1 MAPGTFQFGPF
12 ELDRENFELRRA
24 GRRVRIDRIPLE
36 LLLLLVRRAGKLVT
50 HEEAVQ
56 EVWGRGVFIE
66 AESAIYT
73 AIRKVRRALRENPAR
88 PRYLETV
95 ARKGYRFIAPIAGAT
110 NTNLVGLEETSRRV
124 MLAVLPLENLS
135 SDPGED
141 YFSDGLTE
149 ELISE
154 LGRFSPR
161 ELGVIARTSVMG
173 YKGTRKNAAQIGA
186 ELGVDYLI
194 EGSTRRERG
203 RVRIALQ
210 LIRVSDQTHLWTET
224 FERPMGHILRVQVD
238 VAKAVSEKI
247 RLNLVPASSPFQ
259 AVDPEV
265 YDLFLRGRYL
275 WGQRTAPST
284 QRAIRHFEAALA
296 RDSGYAPAWAGLA
309 TCYATMAI
317 TSDVRPSD
325 SFVRA
330 REATGKALDLDQE
343 LPGAHVAQGIVHF
356 WHEWNWPAAEHEFRR
371 ASEINPSDSGA
382 RMFVAHLHSN
392 LARHA
397 EAIPEIRAAR
407 KLDPVSFILNTHEG
421 QFLYNARLHD
431 EAAGV
436 LERLLE
442 LTPRFWVAHI
452 VFGKILGVWG
462 RYRNALAEFSKAHR
476 YSCGNTEAL
485 GLRGY
490 TLAASGNPSLARCV
504 LRELEALERHKY
516 VPPVHRAFV
525 LLGLGERRGVFEAL
539 EQAVEERDV
548 RLTFLAVEPRWDS
561 LRTSPQF
568 ESVRKRVGLPAV
580 NSNS

>member
-110 NTNLVGLEETSRRV
+110 NTNLVGLEKTSRRV

-194 EGSTRRERG
+194 EGSARRERG

-442 LTPRFWVAHI
+442 LTPRFWVADI

-504 LRELEALERHKY
+504 LRELRRWSVTNTFLRCTGRSYSWGLESAGECLKRWSKLWRSAMCASLFSQWSRGGIHCERHHSSK
-516 VPPVHRAFV
+516 AFEN
-525 LLGLGERRGVFEAL
+525 GWDCRR
-539 EQAVEERDV
+539 
-548 RLTFLAVEPRWDS
+548 
-561 LRTSPQF
+561 
-568 ESVRKRVGLPAV
+568 
-580 NSNS
+580 

>member
-73 AIRKVRRALRENPAR
+73 AIRKVRRALREIPAR

-110 NTNLVGLEETSRRV
+110 NTNLVGLEKTSRRV

-194 EGSTRRERG
+194 EGSARRERG

-382 RMFVAHLHSN
+382 RMFVAHLHSS

-568 ESVRKRVGLPAV
+568 ESIRKRVGLPAV